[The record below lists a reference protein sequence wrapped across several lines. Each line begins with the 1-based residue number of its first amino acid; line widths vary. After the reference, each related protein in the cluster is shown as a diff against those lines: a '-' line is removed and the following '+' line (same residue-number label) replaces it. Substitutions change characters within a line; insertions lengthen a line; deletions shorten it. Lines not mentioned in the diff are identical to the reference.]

1 MRSSASR
8 ASTVLVGLA
17 AIAALV
23 AGCTASPGPSGAP
36 SATPSSSAPVAE
48 PSASAEPTPEPTPTF
63 DPAADAEANRP
74 VVDAALAPLAQA
86 GGIPA
91 GRAVADALTGAGIPL
106 SALQVTPDETAI
118 GLAVDALLLSV
129 LTGETCVLGQFDGD
143 GYTSTTA
150 PVLST
155 GQCLIGATASL
166 D

>member
-1 MRSSASR
+1 MLSSASR
-8 ASTVLVGLA
+8 ASAVLVGLV

-23 AGCTASPGPSGAP
+23 AGCAASPGPSGAP
-36 SATPSSSAPVAE
+36 SATPSSSGPAE
-48 PSASAEPTPEPTPTF
+48 PTTSAAPTPEPAASF
-63 DPAADAEANRP
+63 DPAADADENRP
-74 VVDAALAPLAQA
+74 IVDAALAPLVAA

-91 GRAVADALTGAGIPL
+91 GRAVVDALTGAGIPV

-118 GLAVDALLLSV
+118 GLDVDALLFSV
-129 LTGETCVLGQFDGD
+129 LTGESCVLGQFDGD

-150 PVLST
+150 PALST